1 MWNKILLVP
10 IYLVIFSS
18 IDDDGLVRWRSTG
31 STASVFGDS
40 CVGVM
45 MLAAVHGEA
54 REEVVRF
61 RWTGMMV
68 WLPLL
73 PVSAGM
79 ARSRPGFARGVSP
92 GDVC

>member
-1 MWNKILLVP
+1 LVEATRLMWNKILLIP

-45 MLAAVHGEA
+45 MLAALHG
-54 REEVVRF
+54 EVVRF
-61 RWTGMMV
+61 AVDRYDG
-68 WLPLL
+68 LAP
-73 PVSAGM
+73 S
-79 ARSRPGFARGVSP
+79 SP
-92 GDVC
+92 GLRWDGQIQARVCTGCVPG